1 MYLLSNKRRVKGNL
15 VETCVLL
22 RFENIRIRNVPQKR
36 EFLTF
41 TASKVGLR
49 QTIIADQLNKL
60 RKPNLHHFVAEG
72 L

>member
-41 TASKVGLR
+41 AASKVGLR